1 MKIAKKL
8 LSELLTIFLISL
20 FVFFIFQVIPGD
32 PVLSQLGSEEIQQ
45 NPALAEKLRLEFN
58 LDQPPVQRFF
68 TWVANVL
75 QGDLGTSFKFKVPV
89 ATMIKNNFK
98 PTIVLTILS
107 MILTIII
114 AIPLGIS
121 VGKRREEGSQVFS
134 NVLSQLGLAIPQFW
148 LAIVLMGIFSLKLKL
163 LPTRAL
169 VDFSQPAATLKS
181 LILPVVTLS
190 LGNISLVIR
199 YLLNSISDEKN
210 KAYVTYAKAKGLT
223 DEEVLNKHILKNS
236 MIALVTVLGLN
247 IIGMLTGSI
256 LVENIFNIQGL
267 GSLMINAIADNDYP
281 LVQGLVLIYSIIVVV
296 VNTILDIIY
305 AKIDPRISL

>member
-107 MILTIII
+107 MFLTIVI

-148 LAIVLMGIFSLKLKL
+148 LAIVLIGIFSLKLKL
-163 LPTRAL
+163 FPTRAL

-190 LGNISLVIR
+190 LGNISLVTR

-223 DEEVLNKHILKNS
+223 DEELLNKHILKNS
-236 MIALVTVLGLN
+236 MIALVTVLGLT

-281 LVQGLVLIYSIIVVV
+281 LVQGLVLIYSIIVVL